1 MTDATRLFTTL
12 GAGAMALAVV
22 LGAFGA
28 HALKARL
35 TSEQLYVWHAAV
47 QYHVYHALGLFVVAA
62 LCHLLQDAAMVRLA
76 GWLMVLGIVVFSGSL
91 YVLTL
96 SGVRWLGAIT
106 PLGGVALIAAWLVLA
121 WGTWRDSG
129 G

>member
-12 GAGAMALAVV
+12 GASAMALAVV

-35 TSEQLYVWHAAV
+35 TSEQLDVWHTAV
-47 QYHVYHALGLFVVAA
+47 QYHVYHALGLFVVAG

-76 GWLMVLGIVVFSGSL
+76 GWVMVLGIVVFSGSL
-91 YVLTL
+91 YVLTI

-106 PLGGVALIAAWLVLA
+106 PLGGVALIAAWLMLA
-121 WGTWRDSG
+121 WGTWRS
-129 G
+129 

>member
-12 GAGAMALAVV
+12 GASAMALAVV

-28 HALKARL
+28 HALKARF
-35 TSEQLYVWHAAV
+35 TSEQLDVWDTAV
-47 QYHVYHALGLFVVAA
+47 QYHVYHALGLFVVAG

-76 GWLMVLGIVVFSGSL
+76 GWVMVLGIVVFSGSL
-91 YVLTL
+91 YVLTI

-106 PLGGVALIAAWLVLA
+106 PLGGVALIAAWLMLA
-121 WGTWRDSG
+121 WGTWRGSG

>member
-1 MTDATRLFTTL
+1 MTDATRLFTIL
-12 GAGAMALAVV
+12 GASAMALAVV

-35 TSEQLYVWHAAV
+35 APEQLDVWHTAV

-62 LCHLLQDAAMVRLA
+62 LCDLLQDVAMVRLA
-76 GWLMVLGIVVFSGSL
+76 GWMMVLGIVVFSGSL
-91 YVLTL
+91 YVLTI

-106 PLGGVALIAAWLVLA
+106 PLGGVALIAAWLMLA
-121 WGTWRDSG
+121 WGTWRR
-129 G
+129 